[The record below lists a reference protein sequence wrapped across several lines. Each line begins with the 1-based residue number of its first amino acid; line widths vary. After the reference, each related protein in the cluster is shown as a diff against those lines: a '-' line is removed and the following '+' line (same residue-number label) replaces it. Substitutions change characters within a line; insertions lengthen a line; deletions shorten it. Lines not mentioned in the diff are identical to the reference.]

1 MKRSSMSRGLASAA
15 LALSLGLAGLGLSS
29 AAFAAPVN
37 VNKAGAEEIAEAL
50 NGVGIKTARAI
61 VEFREKNGPFK
72 SVEQLADVKG
82 VGDKTVEKI
91 RANVR
96 LQ

>member
-15 LALSLGLAGLGLSS
+15 LALSLGFAGLGLSS

>member
-72 SVEQLADVKG
+72 SVDQLADVKG

>member
-1 MKRSSMSRGLASAA
+1 MKRSSMSRGLVSAA

-29 AAFAAPVN
+29 SALAAPVN
-37 VNKAGAEEIAEAL
+37 VNKANAEEIAESL
-50 NGVGIKTARAI
+50 KGVGIKTARAI

-82 VGDKTVEKI
+82 IGDKTVEKN
-91 RANVR
+91 RANLR

>member
-29 AAFAAPVN
+29 AALAAPVN

>member
-15 LALSLGLAGLGLSS
+15 LALSLGVAGLGLSS
-29 AAFAAPVN
+29 PAFAAPVN

-72 SVEQLADVKG
+72 SVDQLADVKG